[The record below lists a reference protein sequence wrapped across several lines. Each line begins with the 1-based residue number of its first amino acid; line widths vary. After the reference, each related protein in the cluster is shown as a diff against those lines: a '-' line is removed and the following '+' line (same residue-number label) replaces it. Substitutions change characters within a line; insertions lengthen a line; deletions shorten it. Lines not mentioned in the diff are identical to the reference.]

1 VLAAKRLRKR
11 AAVFAALAGVSLV
24 ASALGVGLN
33 GFIASAETAGVRAEV
48 SGRAGADLALE
59 TSLSLDSQPDQQDAQ
74 MRALLG
80 RELPASMTVT
90 RSVTSKL
97 PVANSDE
104 LPLILYS
111 VADLAEV
118 AALVDGAWPTAPDQ
132 VSVQADAASALGI
145 GVGSTLSLNH
155 HEVTVAAT
163 WRAEDPLAGR
173 WLGDQLIADG
183 TDGSG
188 FGPIVIDESLWGDL
202 GASPRVRWAI
212 SADRTRIG
220 PQDLETIMTG
230 WDALP
235 DTIRAEDTVFD
246 VSFEQR
252 GRLAAVAGE
261 ILGRIEALRAVV
273 PVALL
278 IIGAI
283 ALLTV
288 VELARL
294 LATLRATENQLLW
307 ARGATAR
314 DLATGVAGEAA
325 LAVIPGAV
333 VGSAVASG
341 ALILALGD
349 PAAAVRVPEWT
360 WGAPAII
367 AAVIIAI
374 VAATTW
380 GAGRALESRDVTARS
395 TRPRRLVGV
404 GALVLVGIAAALS
417 TWQLLLY
424 GSPITLSAS
433 GRAQIDPVAV
443 SSPALLLV
451 SVVLVTLAA
460 ITALAPA
467 IQRRTERARGI
478 RTALVSRTM
487 LRRLRLTV
495 IPLVLC
501 ALVSGQ
507 FVIAASYAATWDS
520 SFTQSRELRTGSTL
534 SLSGGRLTEA
544 LIEQANSVSGVTA
557 VAPVVVQNTP
567 IGIEQASLVAV
578 APAAVRAL
586 AANGGG
592 LVDAGSI
599 ADALQG
605 PPLGSPLTSST
616 LRFDTTLDGFTVP
629 PTLAALLSDD
639 LGGLHSVPLRYDADA
654 DTYSGEAETG
664 WTLIGFDVDVPE
676 QSGALGVPSLAFTG
690 GTFDLTVPWS
700 AWALVGFNYELPR
713 TGSGS
718 GIAFEFG
725 QSGTARIVAGDPVEP
740 SVPVVVSQLFADRT
754 GVRVGDTLPI
764 VVDHQQDTVTA
775 TVAAISPAI
784 PGAAREFAAIIDL
797 ATLRRVALRLYD
809 GHPLASQAWVGS
821 ATPNATADALRAAL
835 PAAVGVTSLDN
846 DQARSI
852 LGSAAVAL
860 WIGAIGAAVLALL
873 ALVTVVEAQLSS
885 RRAEVVLLRALGV
898 DAATTASTRRFEL
911 GIAAAAGVVAGL
923 IAGAVVSVLTVPAL
937 AGAAVP
943 DRFLGVSSG
952 PTVAALPLA
961 AGLGSFALCVLA
973 IVLAYGLAVARQ
985 ARVLTSREEGTG

>member
-59 TSLSLDSQPDQQDAQ
+59 TSLSLAKNPDQQDAQ

-118 AALVDGAWPTAPDQ
+118 ATLVDGVWPTSRDQ

-163 WRAEDPLAGR
+163 WRANDPLAGR

-188 FGPIVIDESLWGDL
+188 FGPVVIDESLWGDL

-212 SADRTRIG
+212 SADRTQIG

-230 WDALP
+230 WDTLP

-294 LATLRATENQLLW
+294 LATLRAAENQLLW

-349 PAAAVRVPEWT
+349 PAAAARVPEWT
-360 WGAPAII
+360 WGAPAVI

-380 GAGRALESRDVTARS
+380 GAGRALESRDATAKS

-451 SVVLVTLAA
+451 SVVLLVLAA

-507 FVIAASYAATWDS
+507 FLIAASYAATWDS

-544 LIEQANSVSGVTA
+544 LIEQAKGVSGVTA
-557 VAPVVVQNTP
+557 VAPIVVQNTP

-586 AANGGG
+586 AADGGG
-592 LVDAGSI
+592 LVDAGLI
-599 ADALQG
+599 ADALRG
-605 PPLGSPLTSST
+605 PSLGSPLTSGA
-616 LRFDTTLDGFTVP
+616 LRFDTTLAGFTVP

-639 LGGLHSVPLRYDADA
+639 LGGLHTVALRYDADA
-654 DTYSGEAETG
+654 GTYSGEAETG

-676 QSGALGVPSLAFTG
+676 QSGARGAPTLAFTG
-690 GTFDLTVPWS
+690 GTIDLTVPWS

-713 TGSGS
+713 TGSGV
-718 GIAFEFG
+718 AFEFG
-725 QSGTARIVAGDPVEP
+725 QSGTARIVAGDPAEP
-740 SVPVVVSQLFADRT
+740 TVPVVVSQLFADRT

-784 PGAAREFAAIIDL
+784 PGAAREFAAMIDL
-797 ATLRRVALRLYD
+797 ATLRRVELRLYD
-809 GHPLASQAWVGS
+809 GHPLASQAWVAS

-835 PAAVGVTSLDN
+835 PAAVGVTSLEN

-898 DAATTASTRRFEL
+898 DAATTASARRFEL

-923 IAGAVVSVLTVPAL
+923 IAGAVVSILTVPAL

-952 PTVAALPLA
+952 PTVAVLPLTI
-961 AGLGSFALCVLA
+961 GLGAFALCVLA